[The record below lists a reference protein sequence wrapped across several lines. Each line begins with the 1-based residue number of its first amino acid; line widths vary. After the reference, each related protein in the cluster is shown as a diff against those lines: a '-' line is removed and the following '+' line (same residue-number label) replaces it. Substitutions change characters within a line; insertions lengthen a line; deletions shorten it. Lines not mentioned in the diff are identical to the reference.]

1 MTKEE
6 IVMATIQE
14 ELLQEEPSPWKILDL
29 LNNNSL
35 DEDRLIEIMDTWS
48 EPMKDKYHEVNKIIQ
63 STFDFLLE
71 EEENDEAMGL

>member
-14 ELLQEEPSPWKILDL
+14 ELLQEEPNPWKILDL

-35 DEDRLIEIMDTWS
+35 DEDRLTEIIDTWS
-48 EPMKDKYHEVNKIIQ
+48 EPMKDKYHEVNEIIQ
-63 STFDFLLE
+63 STFQFLLE